1 MLETAI
7 TLHGLDDTRRLATQL
22 SRFDNLPLVIALS
35 GTLGAGKTQLVRF
48 AAESLGVPAEEVTS
62 PTYVLLQM
70 YRGQKT
76 IYHFDFYRLESEAE
90 VWDLGIDEVLEQPAL
105 VFVEWAEKFPQCLP
119 ADRLQLHLAPVE
131 SQDGT
136 CRIAKL
142 RSSGPKSQR
151 VVADI
156 MRD

>member
-1 MLETAI
+1 MPETAI

-22 SRFDNLPLVIALS
+22 SRFDDLPLVIALS

-76 IYHFDFYRLESEAE
+76 IYHFDFYRLESEVE
-90 VWDLGIDEVLEQPAL
+90 VWDLGIDEVLEQPVL

-119 ADRLQLHLAPVE
+119 TDRLHLHLAPVE
-131 SQDGT
+131 SASGT

-142 RSSGPKSQR
+142 KSNGPKSQR